1 MLEKDCIPISIDHI
15 QIHGVY
21 IIWIYITCILS
32 TAHLSVIYSLVLV
45 YQKGNVPITT
55 KAILPIL
62 PGFHQFPDSWHLG
75 FGTVT

>member
-1 MLEKDCIPISIDHI
+1 MNLHYLYTYQKHSP
-15 QIHGVY
+15 
-21 IIWIYITCILS
+21 
-32 TAHLSVIYSLVLV
+32 AHLSVIYSLVLV

-75 FGTVT
+75 FGTVTYSYGRKHIYFE